1 MVNRSNVI
9 SGGASQQHIVEGYRF
24 KVISEFDNTTPNENQ
39 TASNTN
45 STSNAPLNS
54 NPSPTLENEKPE
66 ENQNSAQAQET
77 NSPAFQPSFVE
88 DLLKKTDEMSSNI
101 IKLQMQIESQESEF
115 NNRLN
120 TELENAKEK
129 FFKEGYEEAK
139 AEYEKELEELKDK
152 YLKSVAKL
160 EEACLNLN
168 TFIEKNEKELAHTAL
183 DIAKEVILKELENDS
198 SKIAYALAK
207 DLLTELKG
215 ASAIELKVNSNDYG
229 YLKEQFK
236 ENSNIKITLDDAI
249 SKGSVVILSDA
260 GNIESNLNARLAKIK
275 KMVGNE

>member
-39 TASNTN
+39 TGSNTN

>member
-39 TASNTN
+39 TGSNTN

-66 ENQNSAQAQET
+66 ENQNSAQAQEA

-260 GNIESNLNARLAKIK
+260 GNIESNLNARLTKIK

>member
-9 SGGASQQHIVEGYRF
+9 SGGASEQHMVESYHF
-24 KVISEFDNTTPNENQ
+24 KVISEFDNSSTAANENQ
-39 TASNTN
+39 TVSKTN
-45 STSNAPLNS
+45 STPNTALNS
-54 NPSPTLENEKPE
+54 TPSPTLENENPV
-66 ENQNSAQAQET
+66 QSQET

-115 NNRLN
+115 SNRLN

-129 FFKEGYEEAK
+129 FVKEGYEEAK

-160 EEACLNLN
+160 DEACVNLN
-168 TFIEKNEKELAHTAL
+168 AFIEKNEKELAHTAL

-207 DLLTELKG
+207 DLVAELKG

-260 GNIESNLNARLAKIK
+260 GNIESNLNSRLAKIK

>member
-66 ENQNSAQAQET
+66 ENQNSAQAQEA